1 MWEKMIYLRPFHI
14 MWPLYSFMDA
24 LAGETDAAELSAEAA
39 DEAELTLFNKV
50 RETGFIFCSL
60 T

>member
-1 MWEKMIYLRPFHI
+1 
-14 MWPLYSFMDA
+14 MDA